1 MRNHIW
7 ILGCALALLAVGCGS
22 DPTKPE
28 APKQP
33 KVPEGT
39 QIAVIGFRDCV
50 IADQEEDCANSG
62 QTTTSIF
69 ASALND
75 PPHVTAISVQ
85 RPIGSKDSLDD
96 ASAVAYGKS
105 KGYQYVLNGEVTNF
119 YRVAA
124 MTFRRE
130 RAGISVRVLRV
141 SDGQVVYAHTDD
153 SSGNNLFG
161 SPENLMQGMAKDVLN
176 DLEDN

>member
-1 MRNHIW
+1 
-7 ILGCALALLAVGCGS
+7 LAVGCGS

-33 KVPEGT
+33 KLPEGA
-39 QIAVIGFRDCV
+39 QIAVIAFRDCV
-50 IADQEEDCANSG
+50 IAGQEEDCANSG

-69 ASALND
+69 ATTLND
-75 PPHVTAISVQ
+75 PPHVTAISVT
-85 RPIGSKDSLDD
+85 RPVGPKETLDD

-130 RAGISVRVLRV
+130 QASVTVRVLRV
-141 SDGQVVYAHTDD
+141 SDGQVVYAHSDD
-153 SSGNNLFG
+153 STGNNLFG
-161 SPENLMQGMAKDVLN
+161 SPEKLMQDMAKDVLD